1 MSAVQNIDMTKNL
14 LFRRQFL
21 TYLAPIVLT
30 WTPEA
35 GSAAVQES
43 LTEPRYTPLYRIV
56 LELDR
61 VARQLPDFSGLRKVE
76 ATTGDFRLEGTLRE
90 TDLAAFTKG
99 LAEDD
104 DEDRWIA
111 PYAVKSVP
119 LTGGIAGFEM
129 MGKVNQGMA
138 LPVPSPS
145 GQPKLGAT
153 YLLRMQEYSLGQ
165 GIRFE
170 MFGPTSIGF
179 PNSGLDRFEFRV
191 TSTYEAMLD
200 WLVNVPVMSESLVE
214 RISLSR
220 RNPLLVT
227 VQGTVYLGDLVL
239 DQMQSMGLREQIS
252 KTRKMAWSSKNPFSG
267 GMADQRKREPLESA
281 ALTDLSVVGVI
292 DQMGRK
298 TALVK
303 HNQPPAQLFQVRVGS
318 YLGTQQGRVVSITS
332 QEVVIV
338 ELVRNNDGKDI
349 ERKSVLPVQPFTAK
363 PHTDERDGN
372 RR

>member
-1 MSAVQNIDMTKNL
+1 MTKNL

-21 TYLAPIVLT
+21 TYLAPVVLT

-35 GSAAVQES
+35 ESAAVQES
-43 LTEPRYTPLYRIV
+43 VTEPRYTPLYRIV

-61 VARQLPDFSGLRKVE
+61 VARQLPDFSDLRKVE
-76 ATTGDFRLEGTLRE
+76 VTSGDFRFEGTLRE
-90 TDLAAFTKG
+90 TDHAAFAKG
-99 LAEDD
+99 MSVD

-129 MGKVNQGMA
+129 VGKVNQGMA

-145 GQPKLGAT
+145 YQPKLGVT
-153 YLLRMQEYSLGQ
+153 YLLSMQEYSFGQ
-165 GIRFE
+165 GIQFE
-170 MFGPTSIGF
+170 IFMPTSIGF

-191 TSTYEAMLD
+191 TSTYKAMLD

-214 RISLSR
+214 RISFSR
-220 RNPLLVT
+220 QNSLLVT

-252 KTRKMAWSSKNPFSG
+252 KTRKMAWSSKNPFSDG
-267 GMADQRKREPLESA
+267 IADQRKREPLESA

-292 DQMGRK
+292 GQAGRK

-303 HNQPPAQLFQVRVGS
+303 HNQPPAQLFQVRVGN
-318 YLGTQQGRVVSITS
+318 YLGTQQGRVVVITD

-338 ELVRNNDGKDI
+338 ELVRNEDGKDI
-349 ERKSVLPVQPFTAK
+349 ERRSVLPVQPFTAK
-363 PHTDERDGN
+363 SHTD
-372 RR
+372 